1 MFTTTKKIVAS
12 MIFAGLLSAGAA
24 SAQISVRIGPP
35 RPLVERR
42 LPPPGRGYV
51 WVNGYQ
57 RWDGNRYV
65 WTPGR
70 WELPPRP
77 RARWQQYRWVKRH
90 GEWHMEEGRWR

>member
-1 MFTTTKKIVAS
+1 MLKKTWMGLVL
-12 MIFAGLLSAGAA
+12 AGLLTAGGL

-42 LPPPGRGYV
+42 GPPPSRGYV

-57 RWDGNRYV
+57 RWDGRAYA

-70 WELPPRP
+70 WERPPRP
-77 RARWQQYRWVKRH
+77 RARWHQHRWVKRH
-90 GEWHMEEGRWR
+90 GQWVFEEGRWR